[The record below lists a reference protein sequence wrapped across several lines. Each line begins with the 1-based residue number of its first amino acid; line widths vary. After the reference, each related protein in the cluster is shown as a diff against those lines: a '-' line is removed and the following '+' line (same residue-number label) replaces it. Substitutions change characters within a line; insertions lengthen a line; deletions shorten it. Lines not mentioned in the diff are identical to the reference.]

1 MAKAGDGAGE
11 GPAAAGQEWEEDV
24 AAGEVPQDLEW
35 EWELEG
41 EEPAVMQECGA

>member
-24 AAGEVPQDLEW
+24 AGEVPPDLDW
-35 EWELEG
+35 EWELVG
-41 EEPAVMQECGA
+41 EDLAVKQECGA